1 MFISASGIR
10 SRFVPPRPGAARAGT
25 MRSRV
30 QLPSGLQSLA
40 HLPGH
45 RARARYLV
53 RCCRLIATG
62 RSRSL
67 SARPTARPGASERR
81 LPGRPEYRF
90 GTAVR
95 PVRCNHQ
102 FGFSDFTSSPWFDA
116 TRLAARSGIARRA
129 STDAA
134 GSQAPGRPSW
144 SPNPDDVPCAPAPGT
159 CGSSSQ
165 PELGRAGIDEAPPSF
180 SDGHADPRW
189 HFAIPV
195 ARSVRQRAAGGPD
208 AD

>member
-1 MFISASGIR
+1 
-10 SRFVPPRPGAARAGT
+10 
-25 MRSRV
+25 
-30 QLPSGLQSLA
+30 
-40 HLPGH
+40 
-45 RARARYLV
+45 
-53 RCCRLIATG
+53 
-62 RSRSL
+62 
-67 SARPTARPGASERR
+67 
-81 LPGRPEYRF
+81 
-90 GTAVR
+90 
-95 PVRCNHQ
+95 VRCNHQ

-180 SDGHADPRW
+180 SDVTLILDGTLR
-189 HFAIPV
+189 F
-195 ARSVRQRAAGGPD
+195 RSLDQFDSVPQEVRAQIDGSLAEVQ
-208 AD
+208 